1 MQNVHC
7 CKTKTLL
14 LMKKQNLQKVNSRP
28 CNLLSVK
35 ETEKK
40 QITNFILIFCH
51 LDSQWKVNVHMTL
64 WYISLNLNKY
74 ISSVNWHLLSISL
87 GFVKSSLISTLLL
100 SAIATILLH
109 TTTSTILLGGLKT
122 MHTRYINQSHK
133 NYSQGRLRLSYYN
146 KIYLKLAVAHNC
158 LVEI

>member
-14 LMKKQNLQKVNSRP
+14 LRKKQNLQKDNSRP

-40 QITNFILIFCH
+40 LIINFILIFCQ

-74 ISSVNWHLLSISL
+74 ISSFMALTIYFTRVCQIQSHQHIVTQCYSNHIVTHNNINDIAWWSGNNTYKIYNSVMLKLLS
-87 GFVKSSLISTLLL
+87 GKAMFELL
-100 SAIATILLH
+100 
-109 TTTSTILLGGLKT
+109 
-122 MHTRYINQSHK
+122 Q
-133 NYSQGRLRLSYYN
+133 
-146 KIYLKLAVAHNC
+146 
-158 LVEI
+158 